1 MNRTPNF
8 LAIVGLSLVSSLAL
22 AANGA
27 VSSADN
33 MAPPNRLP
41 EAQSSNDPIPT
52 APAPLAHK
60 TLKVVRQAGVG
71 GPTAYARGGVLELG
85 GDLSYVGANNFQ
97 QLSVTPSVG
106 FFITDNLELSA
117 LLGVSYSD
125 VTENEEG
132 VARNVKKTAVTA
144 LIEPSF
150 HLPVVDQLFAFVG
163 LGLGVNYTKGF
174 GTGFALAPRV
184 GFNVMVG
191 RSGVL
196 TPAFNVNWSSNSALE
211 TNDGQKLVAVHTTL
225 GASLGY
231 SVMF

>member
-22 AANGA
+22 AANGEI
-27 VSSADN
+27 SSSDN

-41 EAQSSNDPIPT
+41 EARSSNDPIPT

-60 TLKVVRQAGVG
+60 ALKVVRQAGVG

-125 VTENEEG
+125 VTDSAAG
-132 VARNVKKTAVTA
+132 NVKKTAVTA

-150 HLPVVDQLFAFVG
+150 HLPIVDQLFAFVG
-163 LGLGVNYTKGF
+163 LGLGVNYNKGF

-211 TNDGQKLVAVHTTL
+211 TSDGQKLVAVHTTL